1 MGAGNCP
8 CDQVMK
14 YTFKLPC
21 HIVVGVKKQKRL
33 PININWYRNAHHFTT
48 SLVKR
53 DFYPIGKIV
62 KFHADKISV
71 HYILVLNNNR
81 KTDLMNWISVID
93 KFFMDWL
100 VINNY
105 IPDDNTKIVKHVEAD
120 SMILANEPES
130 YVIAEI
136 ETIGDK

>member
-1 MGAGNCP
+1 
-8 CDQVMK
+8 MK

-53 DFYPIGKIV
+53 DFYPIGKIA

-81 KTDLMNWISVID
+81 NTDLMNWISVVD

-105 IPDDNTKIVKHVEAD
+105 IPDDNVRIVKHVEAE
-120 SMILANEPES
+120 SMISVKEPES
-130 YVIAEI
+130 YVIAEV
-136 ETIGDK
+136 ETIGDRENDEL